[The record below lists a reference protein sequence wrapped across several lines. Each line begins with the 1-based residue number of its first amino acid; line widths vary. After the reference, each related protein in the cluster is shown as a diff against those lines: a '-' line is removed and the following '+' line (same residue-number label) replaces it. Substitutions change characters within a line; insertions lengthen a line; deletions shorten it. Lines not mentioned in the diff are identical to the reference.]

1 MIRMGLLYSNYEANP
16 VTNNSLNI
24 NAVSGTLT
32 KTYKDSYFT
41 RFSKN
46 SICEHFYF
54 REKKPSRIID
64 KSDCINA
71 SEYNNYERYN
81 FVYYNLKE
89 IVILQVM
96 LCSND
101 DFLVE
106 AIDKED
112 YHKMLGITE
121 RKESE

>member
-1 MIRMGLLYSNYEANP
+1 MGLLYSNYEANP

-32 KTYKDSYFT
+32 KTYEGSYFR
-41 RFSKN
+41 RFSKD
-46 SICEHFYF
+46 SVCEHFYF
-54 REKKPSRIID
+54 REEKPSRVIGKGYFD
-64 KSDCINA
+64 SGYRYN
-71 SEYNNYERYN
+71 SEYEGYNNM
-81 FVYYNLKE
+81 YYKLKE

-106 AIDKED
+106 AIDKEV
-112 YHKMLGITE
+112 YYKMLGIT
-121 RKESE
+121 

>member
-1 MIRMGLLYSNYEANP
+1 MGLLYSNYEANP

-41 RFSKN
+41 RFSKD

-64 KSDCINA
+64 KGYFNSGYRYN
-71 SEYNNYERYN
+71 SEYEEYN
-81 FVYYNLKE
+81 DMYYKLKE

-106 AIDKED
+106 AIDKENYEKIFLD
-112 YHKMLGITE
+112 NKGDE
-121 RKESE
+121 NDG

>member
-1 MIRMGLLYSNYEANP
+1 MGLLYSNYEANP

-41 RFSKN
+41 RFSKD

-64 KSDCINA
+64 KSNCINA
-71 SEYNNYERYN
+71 SEYNSYERYN
-81 FVYYNLKE
+81 FVYYKLKE

-112 YHKMLGITE
+112 YHKMLGIAE
-121 RKESE
+121 GKESE

>member
-1 MIRMGLLYSNYEANP
+1 MGLLYSHYEANP
-16 VTNNSLNI
+16 VTNNNLKI
-24 NAVSGTLT
+24 NAVNGTLT

-41 RFSKN
+41 RFSKD

-64 KSDCINA
+64 SGYHYN
-71 SEYNNYERYN
+71 SEYEEYN
-81 FVYYNLKE
+81 DMYYKLKE

-96 LCSND
+96 LCSDD

-106 AIDKED
+106 AIDKENYEKIFLD
-112 YHKMLGITE
+112 NKGE
-121 RKESE
+121 

>member
-1 MIRMGLLYSNYEANP
+1 MGLLYSSYEANP

-32 KTYKDSYFT
+32 KTYKDSYFM
-41 RFSKN
+41 RFSKD
-46 SICEHFYF
+46 SVCEHFYF
-54 REKKPSRIID
+54 REEKPSRVID
-64 KSDCINA
+64 KSDYRCD
-71 SEYNNYERYN
+71 SKYEKYGHS
-81 FVYYNLKE
+81 YYKLKE
-89 IVILQVM
+89 IVVLQIM

-112 YHKMLGITE
+112 YYKMLGITNE
-121 RKESE
+121 KESE